1 MYDLEVEDIDHKEV
15 IIIDLVA
22 DMGILAVEDRK
33 INIYFKKLRKNL
45 EIRNKK
51 YIFALSNFKMT
62 NKL

>member
-1 MYDLEVEDIDHKEV
+1 MYDLEVEDIDHKDV
-15 IIIDLVA
+15 IIIDLVV